1 MKKIFFILI
10 ILLIF
15 KLYSN
20 QDSINSTNYFRCDT
34 NFDCPRTGC
43 CYDKKCDKTSKCK
56 KINKIC
62 YALVGVAGFVI
73 IALNFLYF
81 WFKIKKTRK
90 VVLELKKIDDKIYS
104 KRKSSN
110 IDLIRKLRNRQSSN
124 V

>member
-20 QDSINSTNYFRCDT
+20 QDSLKSTYFRCDT
-34 NFDCPRTGC
+34 NFDCLETGC
-43 CYDKKCDKTSKCK
+43 CYDNRCDETSKCK

-62 YALVGVAGFVI
+62 YALVGVVGFVI

-110 IDLIRKLRNRQSSN
+110 IDLIRKLRNRQSLN